1 MLQNIR
7 HQRQKENCLVHLTA
21 MAEHLPAAFLSLPF
35 GCAEPQRCGVW
46 PRAGG
51 DLCESIRTDGFFFHI
66 FQLQGFCSCLWDAVL
81 QIDNLLPGF
90 CSFFLE
96 QLLVQLQW

>member
-35 GCAEPQRCGVW
+35 GCAEPQCCGVW

-51 DLCESIRTDGFFFHI
+51 DLCESIRTDGFFFI
-66 FQLQGFCSCLWDAVL
+66 YFNYRASAPASGMQSCRLIIYCLDFVH
-81 QIDNLLPGF
+81 
-90 CSFFLE
+90 FFLE